1 MIFPLTFGVTSVA
14 FEEKKTDI
22 NTLLKTFSISNV
34 FLLYSMNNVMYLIY
48 IYIISAYLLIIFFY
62 V

>member
-48 IYIISAYLLIIFFY
+48 IFLVLI